1 MAKPRGQAAA
11 PGSVA
16 KKVGMGRWLLVV
28 AFAANMAAAG
38 CSEALAGL
46 ANREGPRERNN
57 HEELLGYYTGVIEF
71 GAVTKAE
78 LGNAFYNRGNAFYYL
93 GVLEKAID
101 DYSRAIVLNPDQAEI
116 FYNRANSY
124 ADLGDHERAIDDYS
138 QAIRLKPDFDAA
150 YYNRANSHL
159 RRGQL
164 LRAVEDYKKAF
175 SLKPEE
181 RLYRER
187 IEALGLAE

>member
-1 MAKPRGQAAA
+1 LAA
-11 PGSVA
+11 G
-16 KKVGMGRWLLVV
+16 VV
-28 AFAANMAAAG
+28 FAAS
-38 CSEALAGL
+38 SEAWAGL
-46 ANREGPRERNN
+46 ADRDTGGKRSSQ
-57 HEELLGYYTGVIEF
+57 EELLGYYTGVIEF
-71 GAVTKAE
+71 SGGSKAE
-78 LGNAFYNRGNAFYYL
+78 LGHAFYNRGNAFYYL
-93 GVLEKAID
+93 GVLEKAIA
-101 DYSRAIVLNPDQAEI
+101 DYSRAIVLNPDHAET

-138 QAIRLKPDFDAA
+138 QAIRLKPNFDAA

-159 RRGQL
+159 RGGRL

-175 SLKPEE
+175 SLRPGE

>member
-1 MAKPRGQAAA
+1 M
-11 PGSVA
+11 
-16 KKVGMGRWLLVV
+16 LVL
-28 AFAANMAAAG
+28 AFAASTVA
-38 CSEALAGL
+38 SEAFAGL
-46 ANREGPRERNN
+46 AKWDETPQRPS
-57 HEELLGYYTGVIEF
+57 HEELIGYYTGVIEF
-71 GAVTKAE
+71 GGGTKAE

-93 GVLEKAID
+93 GVLEKAIE

-124 ADLGDHERAIDDYS
+124 ADLGDHERAIEDYS
-138 QAIRLKPDFDAA
+138 QAIRLKPNYDAA

-164 LRAVEDYKKAF
+164 LRAVEDYKKAL
-175 SLKPEE
+175 SLRPDE

-187 IEALGLAE
+187 IESLGLTE